1 MTPIRAKKRQG
12 VSSPRKHGTVA
23 DANPF
28 RVHGNGSDYVVDL
41 TGCLVLQADGE
52 YRV

>member
-1 MTPIRAKKRQG
+1 MTPIRSKKRQG

-28 RVHGNGSDYVVDL
+28 GVHGNGSDHVMDL
-41 TGCLVLQADGE
+41 AGRLVLQADGE
-52 YRV
+52 YGV